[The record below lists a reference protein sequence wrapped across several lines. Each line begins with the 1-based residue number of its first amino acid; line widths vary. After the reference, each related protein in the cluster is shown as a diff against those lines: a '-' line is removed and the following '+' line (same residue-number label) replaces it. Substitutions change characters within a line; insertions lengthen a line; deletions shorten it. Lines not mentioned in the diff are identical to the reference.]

1 MTNSAFAKKYSAHVG
16 VLCTCFPGAEFL
28 VAAIMLVV
36 MLMLVSV
43 YVVNGPDEAGSGGV
57 FTALGRKEV
66 DFYDA
71 YTMLPRFSGNDAV
84 ITHRQ
89 SVERNEYSIQ
99 FMYFLRDRPW
109 ADTGVYSVADG
120 NGVLATPA
128 RIAAVQAFEATF
140 EAMAGWSTPPG
151 TAAATGTVRCQLEPV
166 NASAVDSPEAIP
178 DTCNAT
184 AVERQK
190 PAGWKCKDH
199 TSPTTGTTTKAN
211 LLPSGTTRG
220 TAVAARAL
228 FPIGGPLPCYPNVF
242 VDARDQ
248 DELITKW
255 GADEVIPVF
264 EAGRDALAPV
274 GLDVVVLAP
283 GVIGY
288 YLGKIIQ
295 GDLAFVAV
303 AAVMVAALILILSRS
318 VMLTLCGIMHVM
330 LSYYGAWAIY
340 RAAGYTI
347 FPGLLQMAIFI
358 LLGIGADDIFV
369 MLDAWVR
376 SHSETS
382 SNINESLAIKISV
395 VTARAARAMFVTS
408 FTTFAA
414 FVCTAASPIPSI
426 SAFGVYTS
434 IAVVLNYLFVIT
446 WFPAIVVIWHKYFEF
461 RPVWMCCCAGM
472 NCCTHKPPPSLTY
485 FWKMKATGCSRGSNA
500 EVAPD
505 TDVEAA
511 SGSAT
516 ADVLSPMSPAS
527 RAADTIVPRNAPP
540 NETSIVAGGVPNWIR
555 EADARV
561 AASGGRIGVALFG
574 ASEEPREDE
583 PYDVM
588 QLTAAERI
596 FHNWVFPTVRLLRV
610 PILVVFL
617 AMLII
622 GSVYAA
628 DLKGDGDNDLG
639 LPEDNIVSIIFEL
652 VGDVFTGSSSAS
664 GPKMCLVHGLDAK
677 NPIDRSGVD
686 PNSEDWL
693 GEPKFDLDGFEFTA
707 GVVRTTALTCI
718 SLMRNGTRAAVT
730 GTATVRFNISTDEL
744 RDVPCVA
751 ATFALW
757 LRETTPPIGNPE
769 AAGTFD
775 VGRAID
781 LNALEAAAL
790 LAEPYASATTAQL
803 TQLLAGFL
811 DTSGGAWASRV
822 GFVREGSAREGGRAL
837 RQTTTVPAVVD
848 VRWITACFDMAIP
861 AQEEVQM
868 DDVDAWAAWRDAQ
881 VARYGTAFEVVSRS
895 FSSRVS
901 QIAMRESTISSAM
914 ISLVVVLIVSILFT
928 GSIVISLITVV
939 CIGLI
944 LAVIFAYMVWR
955 GWPLNFIEAIA
966 LTVLVGISVDF
977 TVHYATAYTEAP
989 FTTRQR
995 RLRYAMTT
1003 MGTSVVSGAVTTLA
1017 AAFLLFFT
1025 TFQFFRKFGEFMFV
1039 AILMSFV
1046 VCNTLFPAIVFF
1058 VGPEGHCLDVH
1069 YGVRLL
1075 FAACGVSACAPSKPS
1090 TEIREPARSPLPA
1103 TRGRVQPSRH
1113 ASVDRETSP
1122 RGHLPGGGHVSG
1134 GYPPPLIPP
1143 GDYAH
1148 PEHCVSAPSYDQ
1160 SIHHTPHGSH
1170 VNPSG
1175 PVVTPYGP
1183 AYVPTPSVY
1192 SSAHAASGDRSQG
1205 HGPRRY
1211 PQHDQGGGAGPSP
1224 AYAPRPPS
1232 GHAAPAYV
1240 PGGRYAPRAPT
1251 GAYDGSGYNHYG
1263 HEEAAYDV

>member
-1 MTNSAFAKKYSAHVG
+1 MTNHAFAQKYSPHVG
-16 VLCTCFPGAEFL
+16 ILCTCFRGADFL
-28 VAAIMLVV
+28 VALLMLLV
-36 MLMLVSV
+36 MLLLVSV
-43 YVVNGPDEAGSGGV
+43 YVFQGPDTAGSGGV
-57 FTALGRKEV
+57 FNALGTQEV
-66 DFYDA
+66 DLFDA

-472 NCCTHKPPPSLTY
+472 NCCTQTPPPSLTY
-485 FWKMKATGCSRGSNA
+485 FPKMKGCCCGNHSDA
-500 EVAPD
+500 EAPPLPPPTSPVAKKGCGPH
-505 TDVEAA
+505 EPP
-511 SGSAT
+511 
-516 ADVLSPMSPAS
+516 PMSPAS

-540 NETSIVAGGVPNWIR
+540 NETGLVAGGVPNWLR

-561 AASGGRIGVALFG
+561 AASGPVSVWMFG
-574 ASEEPREDE
+574 AQEEPREDE
-583 PYDVM
+583 PYDVT
-588 QLTAAERI
+588 QLTAVERI

-610 PILVVFL
+610 AILVVFVGL
-617 AMLII
+617 FVISAIYSTELEPE
-622 GSVYAA
+622 
-628 DLKGDGDNDLG
+628 GDNNLG

-664 GPKMCLVHGLDAK
+664 GPAVCLVHGLDPK

-707 GVVRTTALTCI
+707 GAIRASALTCI
-718 SLMRNGTRAAVT
+718 SLMRNGTRAAAT
-730 GTATVRFNISTDEL
+730 GTATVRFDVATEEL

-1075 FAACGVSACAPSKPS
+1075 FAACGFRACAPES
-1090 TEIREPARSPLPA
+1090 EP
-1103 TRGRVQPSRH
+1103 
-1113 ASVDRETSP
+1113 
-1122 RGHLPGGGHVSG
+1122 
-1134 GYPPPLIPP
+1134 
-1143 GDYAH
+1143 
-1148 PEHCVSAPSYDQ
+1148 
-1160 SIHHTPHGSH
+1160 
-1170 VNPSG
+1170 
-1175 PVVTPYGP
+1175 PV
-1183 AYVPTPSVY
+1183 
-1192 SSAHAASGDRSQG
+1192 AAK
-1205 HGPRRY
+1205 
-1211 PQHDQGGGAGPSP
+1211 
-1224 AYAPRPPS
+1224 
-1232 GHAAPAYV
+1232 
-1240 PGGRYAPRAPT
+1240 
-1251 GAYDGSGYNHYG
+1251 
-1263 HEEAAYDV
+1263 AAYDTRPESVPRVVAPANHTEGSQKNSDEADIPDVATTTPARVDGSSTGDPSPYAAVPTAAPPPGYKVAPTAPAEHVPRAADGDYHWKPKYEEDV